1 MLSVHCRYD
10 LERKL
15 HYLAYSLRDSIENSS
30 YFPATA
36 IASNG
41 KANYVRCGSVEVDA
55 AMLTTR
61 FPTSGQYQ
69 TLIQTYT
76 LIIRYNHYTNT
87 LIILYDNSKE

>member
-1 MLSVHCRYD
+1 
-10 LERKL
+10 
-15 HYLAYSLRDSIENSS
+15 
-30 YFPATA
+30 
-36 IASNG
+36 
-41 KANYVRCGSVEVDA
+41 
-55 AMLTTR
+55 MLTTR